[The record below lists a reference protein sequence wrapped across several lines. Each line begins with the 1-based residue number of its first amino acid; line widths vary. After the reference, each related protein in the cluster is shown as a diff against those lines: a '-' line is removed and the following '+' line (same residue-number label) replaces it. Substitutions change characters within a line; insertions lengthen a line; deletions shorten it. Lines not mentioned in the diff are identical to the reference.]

1 MTRTTAGSPTG
12 SPTAMGNPGRVFRVI
27 ELLDTLFGFTKR
39 FRPRSESAP
48 GPLER
53 PAAA

>member
-1 MTRTTAGSPTG
+1 
-12 SPTAMGNPGRVFRVI
+12 VI
-27 ELLDTLFGFTKR
+27 ELIDTLFGFRKR

-53 PAAA
+53 LAAA

>member
-1 MTRTTAGSPTG
+1 MTVAMRTG
-12 SPTAMGNPGRVFRVI
+12 SQTATSDARIPSVI
-27 ELLDTLFGFTKR
+27 ELLDTLFGFRKR

-53 PAAA
+53 CVA

>member
-1 MTRTTAGSPTG
+1 M
-12 SPTAMGNPGRVFRVI
+12 I
-27 ELLDTLFGFTKR
+27 EYLDNLFGFTKR

-53 PAAA
+53 LVTA

>member
-1 MTRTTAGSPTG
+1 MTKLTAASLTG
-12 SPTAMGNPGRVFRVI
+12 SPTAMGNPGKVVAVI
-27 ELLDTLFGFTKR
+27 ELLDTLFGFRKR

-53 PAAA
+53 CVA